1 MWAGGASRA
10 DGVCGIF
17 WSCGVEFGCPG
28 ERGGAGGRQRSG
40 DYVRELM
47 GEWGGGGSDGRLE
60 VGGYVGEISLRH
72 IDVAD
77 FANTEGKS
85 YAKAV
90 NLA

>member
-1 MWAGGASRA
+1 
-10 DGVCGIF
+10 
-17 WSCGVEFGCPG
+17 
-28 ERGGAGGRQRSG
+28 
-40 DYVRELM
+40 M
-47 GEWGGGGSDGRLE
+47 GEWGGGGGDGRLE
-60 VGGYVGEISLRH
+60 VGGYVGEMSLRH